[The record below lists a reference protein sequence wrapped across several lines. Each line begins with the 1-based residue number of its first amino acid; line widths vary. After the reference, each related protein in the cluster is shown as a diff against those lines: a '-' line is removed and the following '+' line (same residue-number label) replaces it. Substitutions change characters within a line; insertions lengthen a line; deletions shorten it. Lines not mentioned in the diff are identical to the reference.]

1 MGHAS
6 QQVPY
11 EPHSTML
18 FEQTRLCARLPVAGQ
33 SWQHASV
40 RPPTSFLKWAGG
52 KRRLLPE
59 ITAEFPGEFGRYIEP
74 FLGGGSV
81 LFYVLWSLP
90 GKPCLA
96 LDTNPDLIA
105 AYDTIRYNVD
115 GLITLLRGHEDRYRC
130 GPEEY
135 YYKVRAASPSDKT
148 ERAARMLF
156 LNRTCFNG
164 LYRVN
169 SRGEFNV
176 PFGRYANPNIANECV
191 LRAASALLSSKR
203 PSIKCGD
210 FGAVADEASRGDLV
224 YMDPPYYPTSKT
236 ASFTMYTRGDF
247 GRRDLERLAGVC
259 DELDSRGCRVLLSN
273 SDVPEVRRLF
283 RADRW
288 RIRRLS
294 VSRMINSDGSKR
306 TGHSELLL
314 KNF

>member
-1 MGHAS
+1 MR
-6 QQVPY
+6 
-11 EPHSTML
+11 
-18 FEQTRLCARLPVAGQ
+18 EQLPATARRPGR
-33 SWQHASV
+33 ASV
-40 RPPTSFLKWAGG
+40 RPPAPFLKWAGG

-59 ITAEFPGEFGRYIEP
+59 IASEFPGEFGRYFEP

-81 LFYVLWSLP
+81 LFHVLRALP
-90 GKPCLA
+90 GRPCLA

-105 AYDTIRYNVD
+105 AYETIRDNVD
-115 GLITLLRGHEDRYRC
+115 LLVELLHGHVEQYRS

-135 YYKVRAASPSDKT
+135 YYAIRAASPPGKA

-176 PFGRYANPNIANECV
+176 PFGRYARPNIVNERA
-191 LRAASALLSSKR
+191 LRAASALLSSSCL
-203 PSIKCGD
+203 SIRRGD
-210 FGAVADEASRGDLV
+210 FGGVADEASRGDLV
-224 YMDPPYYPTSKT
+224 YMDPPYHPTSPT
-236 ASFTMYTRGDF
+236 AGFTMYTRDDF
-247 GRRDLERLAGVC
+247 GGGDLGRLAGVC
-259 DELDSRGCRVLLSN
+259 AELDSRGCRVLLSN

-283 RADRW
+283 RTDRW
-288 RIRRLS
+288 RVRRLS